1 MTKQQALI
9 PERNEELSKIK
20 SIDDYV
26 DYLKKHNR
34 HTLKISLLNEQ
45 TDEEEWVGKSITFC
59 NEDNA
64 ISHLALCSKFL
75 ELLCEEDNTN
85 CKNNF
90 RKKVN
95 SFCIT
100 KLDGDLNTFLNF
112 ELKCSLNSND
122 KLFSK
127 IKSFLFSRISGL
139 VKFLF
144 VFL

>member
-64 ISHLALCSKFL
+64 LSHLDLLVTFYDLIMQEENRGWGYKHTSQELVERIINPIKAKL
-75 ELLCEEDNTN
+75 EG
-85 CKNNF
+85 K
-90 RKKVN
+90 
-95 SFCIT
+95 
-100 KLDGDLNTFLNF
+100 
-112 ELKCSLNSND
+112 
-122 KLFSK
+122 
-127 IKSFLFSRISGL
+127 
-139 VKFLF
+139 
-144 VFL
+144 